1 MPGGDDTS
9 PTNQT
14 NGLTQETLIEAL
26 DSVRARKDVTRLPE
40 FFGEADKDSITAT
53 GFIKRVE
60 FAAKAAKWSDDQ
72 TVYYM
77 RLALAGKAEQWYEI
91 TADSSEAAWE
101 KDFDRVSSDLILR
114 FEPSASGTRTLATIS
129 QMKQSGTESVQ
140 DYADR
145 LRRIAMQWRRSAP
158 MPAASTSEEQK
169 VHARLGMRTMSE
181 YILLTMFT
189 QGLKEAL
196 KNAVMVQCPGTINEA
211 LEIALNHEAGLAN
224 MKSSNEEPRGAKI
237 SPVERENEA
246 EVDALGARRTTG
258 GTTGTTYRGNNNTN
272 NSGSTNQGCFYCG
285 KMGHIKRD
293 CLKKKRDWESGRG
306 RGRGRGGY
314 ANNNNRSGQRSISSA
329 QTNQEEDRPEEEE
342 RSVAATR
349 YAHTLNFL
357 GIA

>member
-1 MPGGDDTS
+1 MAGGDE
-9 PTNQT
+9 TNQT
-14 NGLTQETLIEAL
+14 GLTQETLIEAL

-60 FAAKAAKWSDDQ
+60 FAAKAAKWSDEQ

-101 KDFDRVSSDLILR
+101 KDFDRVSSALILR

-129 QMKQSGTESVQ
+129 QMKQSSTESVQ

-145 LRRIAMQWRRSAP
+145 LRRIAMQWRRAAP

-189 QGLKEAL
+189 QGLKETI
-196 KNAVMVQCPGTINEA
+196 KNAVMVQCPATINEA

-224 MKSSNEEPRGAKI
+224 MKSSNEEPKGAKI
-237 SPVERENEA
+237 SPMEKETEA

-258 GTTGTTYRGNNNTN
+258 GTGGTTYRANNNN
-272 NSGSTNQGCFYCG
+272 AGATNQGCFYCG

-314 ANNNNRSGQRSISSA
+314 NNTNNRSGQRNISAA
-329 QTNQEEDRPEEEE
+329 QVNPEEERGE
-342 RSVAATR
+342 EEVRSVSAARFTN
-349 YAHTLNFL
+349 TLNFL